1 MAIDLLRGNSL
12 KTMTTA
18 QTSQSTQS
26 EGATLVRVD
35 LLEAQKILQAIRS
48 LNSGQTLQ
56 GEVIKTEGQNISLL
70 LQNSVE
76 LQAQLDVG
84 LNVNPGKV
92 MTFEVKSNQNGKLAL
107 RPLFTN
113 TGSEHSAIKALDAAS
128 IPVTDRTLQM
138 VDELMQR
145 GMPINKQTLNKIF
158 SQSNLYPE
166 ANVRDIVLLNKLD
179 IPVNQNTLEQLQL
192 YQNNNQEL
200 TGQFSQI
207 SSEISNVLEGLMQ
220 TADGN
225 QIQDVEAFVQG
236 LKEIFLKGSDTGKQ
250 AEVPL
255 ANTTN
260 IENESG
266 TVSAKTQDGMT
277 LPLDNNEAINASKEL
292 PDELMKMGS
301 SQTESV
307 AKELENLETL
317 IKNGVLKKE
326 GGKEAVKNSL
336 LELLKNDLLMEPVK
350 LENPEYVK
358 EYYSKLVDR
367 MDSLENLLQNTIG
380 KDGKNFEATAQVKNN
395 VDFMNQ
401 INELYHYVQLPL
413 KMNKEQATG
422 DLYVYKRKQA
432 RTGEDGTLT
441 ALLHLS
447 MPTLGNMDIFLS
459 LRGEQLNTKFTMEKE
474 EMLDFIESHM
484 DQLNERLIKK
494 GYQANITVEASE
506 NTRQE
511 SVMERI
517 MKEDKGIVL
526 LSKQSFD
533 ARA

>member
-1 MAIDLLRGNSL
+1 
-12 KTMTTA
+12 
-18 QTSQSTQS
+18 
-26 EGATLVRVD
+26 
-35 LLEAQKILQAIRS
+35 
-48 LNSGQTLQ
+48 
-56 GEVIKTEGQNISLL
+56 
-70 LQNSVE
+70 
-76 LQAQLDVG
+76 
-84 LNVNPGKV
+84 
-92 MTFEVKSNQNGKLAL
+92 
-107 RPLFTN
+107 
-113 TGSEHSAIKALDAAS
+113 
-128 IPVTDRTLQM
+128 
-138 VDELMQR
+138 
-145 GMPINKQTLNKIF
+145 
-158 SQSNLYPE
+158 
-166 ANVRDIVLLNKLD
+166 
-179 IPVNQNTLEQLQL
+179 
-192 YQNNNQEL
+192 
-200 TGQFSQI
+200 
-207 SSEISNVLEGLMQ
+207 
-220 TADGN
+220 
-225 QIQDVEAFVQG
+225 
-236 LKEIFLKGSDTGKQ
+236 
-250 AEVPL
+250 
-255 ANTTN
+255 
-260 IENESG
+260 
-266 TVSAKTQDGMT
+266 
-277 LPLDNNEAINASKEL
+277 
-292 PDELMKMGS
+292 
-301 SQTESV
+301 
-307 AKELENLETL
+307 
-317 IKNGVLKKE
+317 
-326 GGKEAVKNSL
+326 
-336 LELLKNDLLMEPVK
+336 MEPVK

>member
-18 QTSQSTQS
+18 QTSQSAQS
-26 EGATLVRVD
+26 EGTTLVRVD

-56 GEVIKTEGQNISLL
+56 GEVLKSEGKNIQLI
-70 LQNSVE
+70 LQNSIE
-76 LQAQLDVG
+76 LQAQLDAD
-84 LNVNPGKV
+84 LNINPGKM

-113 TGSEHSAIKALDAAS
+113 TGTEQSAIKALDAAS

-145 GMPINKQTLNKIF
+145 GMPINKQTLNKVF

-166 ANVRDIVLLNKLD
+166 ANIRDIVLLNKLD
-179 IPVNQNTLEQLQL
+179 IPVNRNTLEQLQL

-207 SSEISNVLEGLMQ
+207 SSEIANALESMIQ
-220 TADGN
+220 TGGEN
-225 QIQDVEAFVQG
+225 QIQDIETFIQG
-236 LKEIFLKGSDTGKQ
+236 LKDLFLKSDDTGVKPEIPQ
-250 AEVPL
+250 GDVQHA
-255 ANTTN
+255 T
-260 IENESG
+260 
-266 TVSAKTQDGMT
+266 
-277 LPLDNNEAINASKEL
+277 NEAAGKSLDPATFSKGENGIADVL
-292 PDELMKMGS
+292 KDISDEVVKTFDNS
-301 SQTESV
+301 TENLF
-307 AKELENLETL
+307 KELETL
-317 IKNGVLKKE
+317 IKSGVLKKE

-336 LELLKNDLLMEPVK
+336 LELLKNDLLMEPSK
-350 LENPEYVK
+350 LESPEYVK

-367 MDSLENLLQNTIG
+367 MDSLENLLQNTIR
-380 KDGKNFEATAQVKNN
+380 KDGKTFESTAQVKNN

-432 RTGEDGTLT
+432 KTGEDGTLT

-459 LRGEQLNTKFTMEKE
+459 LRGEQLNTKFTMGKE
-474 EMLDFIESHM
+474 EMLDFIEGHM
-484 DQLNERLIKK
+484 DQLNEKLTKK
-494 GYQANITVEASE
+494 GYHANITVEASE
-506 NTRQE
+506 NPKQE

-517 MKEDKGIVL
+517 MKEDKGIIL